1 MSDGEE
7 GPSTSRKLAWSVAS
21 DINVVAAYR
30 LGVGFMITLVVGLI
44 SYIGVN
50 VIDGQSE
57 ISKGQ
62 NALATQVAVG
72 NQNIAN
78 TIALIDAANHRVDLL
93 LGRVNDLDHRTTVI
107 ETKMENT
114 RGR

>member
-1 MSDGEE
+1 MAEE
-7 GPSTSRKLAWSVAS
+7 PSTSRKLAWSVAS

-30 LGVGFMITLVVGLI
+30 LGVGFMVTLVVGLV
-44 SYIGVN
+44 SYIGIN

-57 ISKGQ
+57 ISKSQ
-62 NALATQVAVG
+62 NALTIQMAVG

-78 TIALIDAANHRVDLL
+78 TIALIDAANHRIDLL

-107 ETKMENT
+107 ETRMDSGG